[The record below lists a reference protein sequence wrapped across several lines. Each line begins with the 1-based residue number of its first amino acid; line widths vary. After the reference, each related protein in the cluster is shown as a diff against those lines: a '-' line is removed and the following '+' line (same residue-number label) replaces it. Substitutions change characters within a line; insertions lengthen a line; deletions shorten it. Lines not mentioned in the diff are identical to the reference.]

1 MAESFFSSLK
11 RERIMK
17 HIYKNRDLATA
28 DVADYIDSFYNG
40 SLRHSHMGG
49 GRRGG
54 PASDGWAQPKLLEHE
69 D

>member
-1 MAESFFSSLK
+1 
-11 RERIMK
+11 MK